1 MFLYP
6 GWHWLF
12 RLDHTI
18 WHWLC
23 LLAWSIQ
30 LLLALIRV
38 IACANHETCSQIVL
52 FSLSFYNYKS
62 LEKAVAPNVALTPL
76 PLGKVGP
83 MSPSVPSTSHPSG
96 GEPPGEGANSRPRK
110 RRATGELPA
119 PEAPCPLFSAASKP
133 LLPPQEDKDSE
144 VEIEVESR
152 DECKLKGSINARNS
166 MCVVVMGL
174 ASKILTD
181 LTESTQFQ
189 PLKSIC
195 KFHLQNISAF
205 FLASP
210 NSHFVHVL
218 PVIAIL
224 HFIQQLSQGPELA
237 RCPTAHL
244 PCHIR

>member
-6 GWHWLF
+6 GWHWRF
-12 RLDHTI
+12 RLDPTI

-23 LLAWSIQ
+23 LLAWSIR

-38 IACANHETCSQIVL
+38 ITCTNHETCIWFIW
-52 FSLSFYNYKS
+52 FSHSFYNYKS

-119 PEAPCPLFSAASKP
+119 PEAPCPPFSAASKP

-152 DECKLKGSINARNS
+152 DECKLKGSINARNL

-174 ASKILTD
+174 ASKISPE
-181 LTESTQFQ
+181 LTESAQSQ
-189 PLKSIC
+189 PLKSIGN
-195 KFHLQNISAF
+195 FHLQDISAF
-205 FLASP
+205 FSCV
-210 NSHFVHVL
+210 S
-218 PVIAIL
+218 
-224 HFIQQLSQGPELA
+224 QQSLRP
-237 RCPTAHL
+237 CP
-244 PCHIR
+244 PCHRHPSLHPAAQPRT